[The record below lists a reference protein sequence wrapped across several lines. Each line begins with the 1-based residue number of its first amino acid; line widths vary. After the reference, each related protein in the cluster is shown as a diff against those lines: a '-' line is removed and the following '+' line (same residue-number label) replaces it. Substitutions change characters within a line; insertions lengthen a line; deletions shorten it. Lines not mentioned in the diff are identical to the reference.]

1 MRMPVMNIR
10 PMRMIVGNHFVGVF
24 MTMRFTKGLG
34 VAMIVIRISVG
45 VDMGVRDLLVPML
58 V

>member
-1 MRMPVMNIR
+1 
-10 PMRMIVGNHFVGVF
+10 MRMIVNNHFVGVF
-24 MTMRFTKGLG
+24 MIMRFTKGFG
-34 VAMIVIRISVG
+34 MAMIVKRVSVG